1 MVKPCALSVPM
12 VLPIC
17 WMMTGARPS
26 VGSSSS
32 NSRAPVRRMR
42 AIASICCSPPES
54 LVPWLRKRSL
64 RLGNK
69 PKIASRASPPGL
81 ICGGSKR
88 FSSTSRLAKMPRS
101 SGQNAIPERAI
112 WSEVRPMSSRSS
124 NRTEPWRWPTMP
136 MMDFSV
142 VVLPAPLRP
151 SSVTTSPGSTANV
164 APCRMWDSP
173 YQACN
178 ASTAS
183 SGAAVLASSMADPHV
198 GLADLRVGRDRL
210 VIAFGEDAAAGQHG
224 DAVGQI
230 GDDAEI
236 VLDHQHRAIGRDRS
250 DQRGDAIDVLVP
262 HAGGRLVEQQHLRV
276 EHALRAPEIERSAAF
291 SLQRDAHVLEHGQ
304 LRKHRRDLERA
315 HEPEP
320 RHVGGSKPG
329 DVVALVD
336 DAAVG
341 GAQKFG
347 QQIEAS
353 GLAGAIRA
361 DQRVDR
367 PALDTQVDVTDRD
380 EAREF
385 LGEALGLED
394 DVVGHRTRQFRCG
407 PPLSQ
412 ALWQRS
418 RGGTPSRGRYMTSGG
433 RAYCRVWYGPEAK
446 FLVAP

>member
-26 VGSSSS
+26 VG
-32 NSRAPVRRMR
+32 
-42 AIASICCSPPES
+42 
-54 LVPWLRKRSL
+54 
-64 RLGNK
+64 
-69 PKIASRASPPGL
+69 
-81 ICGGSKR
+81 
-88 FSSTSRLAKMPRS
+88 
-101 SGQNAIPERAI
+101 
-112 WSEVRPMSSRSS
+112 SS

-250 DQRGDAIDVLVP
+250 DQCGDALDILMP

-276 EHALRAPEIERSAAF
+276 ERQGGGD
-291 SLQRDAHVLEHGQ
+291 LQRPLAAIGQ
-304 LRKHRRDLERA
+304 FHRLPAGERG
-315 HEPEP
+315 EP
-320 RHVGGSKPG
+320 
-329 DVVALVD
+329 D
-336 DAAVG
+336 
-341 GAQKFG
+341 
-347 QQIEAS
+347 
-353 GLAGAIRA
+353 
-361 DQRVDR
+361 
-367 PALDTQVDVTDRD
+367 
-380 EAREF
+380 
-385 LGEALGLED
+385 
-394 DVVGHRTRQFRCG
+394 
-407 PPLSQ
+407 
-412 ALWQRS
+412 
-418 RGGTPSRGRYMTSGG
+418 
-433 RAYCRVWYGPEAK
+433 
-446 FLVAP
+446 